1 MRLSATTLS
10 FGAVLLSLSIS
21 SVSAQVC
28 KENERVGEYRCNEQG
43 DCSIC
48 HPCEYDLVSRAGF
61 TYCSVPCEAGEG
73 LYDFDEYGSFN
84 GNGNFDGCKQ
94 CETGFYSPGVNAPC
108 TACPDG
114 ETSDAGS
121 SSAGD
126 CRRALDTTP
135 VSCNPGAGHKDLPY
149 ICVNC
154 DPGTFSAGGLDAICT
169 SCDVGQT
176 ANGYVRACR
185 WSIGIEYSD

>member
-1 MRLSATTLS
+1 MRLSASTLS

-84 GNGNFDGCKQ
+84 GNGNFDAN
-94 CETGFYSPGVNAPC
+94 NAR
-108 TACPDG
+108 PDSTVRG
-114 ETSDAGS
+114 SMHLAQRVLMAKPRTLDPRVLAIADAPWTLRLS
-121 SSAGD
+121 RAIPVPATKIFLISA
-126 CRRALDTTP
+126 
-135 VSCNPGAGHKDLPY
+135 
-149 ICVNC
+149 
-154 DPGTFSAGGLDAICT
+154 
-169 SCDVGQT
+169 
-176 ANGYVRACR
+176 
-185 WSIGIEYSD
+185 